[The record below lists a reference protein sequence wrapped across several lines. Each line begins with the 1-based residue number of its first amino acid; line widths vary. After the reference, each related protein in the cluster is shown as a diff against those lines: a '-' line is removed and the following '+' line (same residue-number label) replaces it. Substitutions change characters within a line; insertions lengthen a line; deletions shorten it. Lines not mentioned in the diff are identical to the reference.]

1 MVGRCKRD
9 VFHFILD
16 KTWQRLQG
24 WKNRLL
30 SQAGKE
36 ILLKSVAQSLPVYLF
51 GLFLLPHSLCVDLE
65 AMFNR
70 FWWRKSKGQERRVHW
85 CSWERLCQAKS
96 EGGLGF
102 RRMHESNIAMLAK
115 QAWRLVQQPSTL
127 VSRLFKARYYP
138 SSSFMLACKGSS
150 PSYIWTSILAAKEFL
165 CQSLVWR
172 IGDGATVRVWE
183 DSWLPILGAPRILSP
198 VVEGLKDMKVHQLFS
213 PSPVKT

>member
-1 MVGRCKRD
+1 
-9 VFHFILD
+9 
-16 KTWQRLQG
+16 
-24 WKNRLL
+24 
-30 SQAGKE
+30 
-36 ILLKSVAQSLPVYLF
+36 
-51 GLFLLPHSLCVDLE
+51 
-65 AMFNR
+65 
-70 FWWRKSKGQERRVHW
+70 
-85 CSWERLCQAKS
+85 
-96 EGGLGF
+96 
-102 RRMHESNIAMLAK
+102 MHESNIAMLAK

-198 VVEGLKDMKVHQLFS
+198 VVEGLEDMKVHQLFS
-213 PSPVKT
+213 PSPVKTWNFNMLNSIFMSRDVQAIIRIPLSIRSIEDHLGWQFSPSGVYSVNSGYKDAMNLIPPVISRASSVWSFV